1 MKSLLSIRHL
11 FKLNSKRILEA
22 NSDLTLPYDE
32 AVRKAEVIALAS
44 SNTLRMIDKI
54 NGKDSFEKEKEIK
67 ELKER
72 KKKLLNKKNTRK
84 NKIEIKEINEKIH
97 KEIFVEGYLC
107 VVMDTKGDYDKLL
120 KGF

>member
-11 FKLNSKRILEA
+11 FKLNSKQIIEA
-22 NSDLTLPYDE
+22 NLDLTLPYYE
-32 AVRKAEVIALAS
+32 AVRRAEVIALAS

-84 NKIEIKEINEKIH
+84 NKTEIKEINEKLH
-97 KEIFVEGYLC
+97 KEIFIEDYLC
-107 VVMDTKGDYDKLL
+107 VVMDTKGDQR
-120 KGF
+120 

>member
-32 AVRKAEVIALAS
+32 AVRRAEVIALAS

-54 NGKDSFEKEKEIK
+54 NGKNTS
-67 ELKER
+67 LK
-72 KKKLLNKKNTRK
+72 
-84 NKIEIKEINEKIH
+84 INDVTYGH
-97 KEIFVEGYLC
+97 FNEGIL
-107 VVMDTKGDYDKLL
+107 
-120 KGF
+120 